1 VGDLLCYR
9 IEWVYE
15 EGYERAQK
23 EGNGKYPHGLR
34 SWTYIV
40 IYIRNS
46 SSSRAELG
54 QVKQRPSALGYK
66 KSTYQSN
73 SLAIDL
79 SVSTLV
85 DKLANALEVRFTIG
99 DPGLNN
105 AKHLKSGL
113 GKADEDTVVDLEK
126 TKQLEDLAGFG
137 SNLVDT
143 LDTDNKD
150 KLGLGWDVE
159 RAIDLGLARDTD
171 LLALSVTVL
180 LHVLLSALEDG
191 SALLL
196 VGLSVPKSTC

>member
-1 VGDLLCYR
+1 MDY
-9 IEWVYE
+9 
-15 EGYERAQK
+15 
-23 EGNGKYPHGLR
+23 N
-34 SWTYIV
+34 
-40 IYIRNS
+40 
-46 SSSRAELG
+46 
-54 QVKQRPSALGYK
+54 K
-66 KSTYQSN
+66 KGAYQSN

-79 SVSTLV
+79 SVTTLV
-85 DKLANALEVRFTIG
+85 DKLANALEVRFTVG

-105 AKHLKSGL
+105 AQHLKSGL

-126 TKQLEDLAGFG
+126 TKQLEDLAGLG
-137 SNLVDT
+137 SNFVDT

-171 LLALSVTVL
+171 LFALSITVL
-180 LHVLLSALEDG
+180 FHVLLSALENG